1 MEDEDD
7 EDDIEHARTLAA
19 IHTTFDFY
27 DADSSGSIDSS
38 EFEKLVAEL
47 NGVVEMERE
56 SCLVEMEGKDGEG
69 REGGETGGGE
79 KGVSVEWSLTAE
91 EVDAAMRLIG
101 SEGRISRDEFVEW
114 WYPSW
119 LARVEMAQ
127 MEEDTDAAALA
138 SSADGE
144 SGEPAGKEVHT

>member
-1 MEDEDD
+1 MASVPPPCQTQALKKREDERERDIDDMEDEDD

-56 SCLVEMEGKDGEG
+56 SCLAEMEGKDGKQ
-69 REGGETGGGE
+69 R
-79 KGVSVEWSLTAE
+79 VRH
-91 EVDAAMRLIG
+91 RL
-101 SEGRISRDEFVEW
+101 SRF
-114 WYPSW
+114 
-119 LARVEMAQ
+119 
-127 MEEDTDAAALA
+127 
-138 SSADGE
+138 
-144 SGEPAGKEVHT
+144 PATWPTTVFMKLSP